1 MTHKQEQLDIDE
13 NNLYFGLCFSEMGMG
28 RLHNIIYIKETV
40 LTLLEEAIR
49 DNISNSK
56 VKSIFISSK
65 LEKTEGFMV

>member
-1 MTHKQEQLDIDE
+1 
-13 NNLYFGLCFSEMGMG
+13 MGK
-28 RLHNIIYIKETV
+28 LHNIIYIKETV

-65 LEKTEGFMV
+65 RQKPNASLYKDDMYKRSSGYPGLPGGRIPS